1 MSLVSLSFDGMTEKQ
16 VGVCRIFYD
25 HCHGIVGVCSDDPM
39 KACAG
44 LVARGAQGPFL
55 HDAAEGLASLS
66 NWYIHKRPILHT
78 QQNRS
83 FRFSCSEQ
91 VMMSLKL
98 TYFKPS
104 LEEEL
109 EWLDRVNG
117 AQESWHEMKV
127 AGQLPGVAKG
137 AWPGLVKDMGRQFLP
152 PLPAGSTLGD
162 DVHEAE
168 KRSCAA
174 RFTQASKEGLQ
185 LKVQRVKF
193 ASGEKAFVDM
203 IQTIALYNKNNPEH
217 AFKLTEATFGDLH
230 YSCAADYFGQL
241 LPAADRLQVL
251 GMEAH
256 PVHDFSMARS
266 RI

>member
-1 MSLVSLSFDGMTEKQ
+1 MSFVSLSFDGMTEQQ
-16 VGVCRIFYD
+16 VEVCRIFYD

-39 KACAG
+39 KVRAG

-66 NWYIHKRPILHT
+66 NWYIHKRPIEHT
-78 QQNRS
+78 QQNRL
-83 FRFSCSEQ
+83 FQFSCSEQ
-91 VMMSLKL
+91 VMTSLKL

-104 LEEEL
+104 LQEEL
-109 EWLDRVNG
+109 EWLDR
-117 AQESWHEMKV
+117 MKA
-127 AGQLPGVAKG
+127 AGQLPGMAKR

-174 RFTQASKEGLQ
+174 RFTQANKEGLQ

-230 YSCAADYFGQL
+230 YSCAADYNISDSCCLQPTAWRFLVWRLTVSPAGEQL
-241 LPAADRLQVL
+241 CACCC
-251 GMEAH
+251 
-256 PVHDFSMARS
+256 RS
-266 RI
+266 TSSA